1 MDWIIY
7 RVEDMGRYTVTE
19 LKCPKCGMRKTLT
32 WYRPNAAIACEVCDE
47 VYNAPELGGGSD
59 GT

>member
-19 LKCPKCGMRKTLT
+19 LKCPRCGMRKTLT
-32 WYRPNAAIACEVCDE
+32 RYAQNESIICEVCDRS
-47 VYNAPELGGGSD
+47 YDFPKRGGD
-59 GT
+59 KHD